1 MRRIGA
7 LLLLVIAGLSGCS
20 RQMPPGRVAA
30 WLPDQPQAGGEIT
43 LFYNP
48 AVPGAVLVNETGLT
62 AEMLIM
68 RTSEPPIR
76 TELPMAQ
83 KDGVWRTRH
92 LLPAEGQFF
101 LLRFAANGKTDDNGG
116 RCWEGIL
123 HGREMRPLRGAHLQK
138 SLLLQQGGAGG
149 FPFRQS
155 LSEAET
161 ELEAEL
167 ALYPDNLEAKTAL
180 WDLLLRR
187 SPLASTKERVRNELR
202 QIYENA
208 GGDEETLAALLP
220 FFFRTGQEYA
230 ARQIIAESVALL
242 PRGPVAAAARRRE
255 IEREQDPIKKASM
268 IEAYNKEFTQRAFSP
283 LQP

>member
-1 MRRIGA
+1 MRRIGV

-20 RQMPPGRVAA
+20 RQMPPGQVAA
-30 WLPDQPQAGGEIT
+30 WLPDRPQAGGEIT

-48 AVPGAVLVNETGLT
+48 AAPGAVLVNETGLT

>member
-1 MRRIGA
+1 
-7 LLLLVIAGLSGCS
+7 
-20 RQMPPGRVAA
+20 
-30 WLPDQPQAGGEIT
+30 
-43 LFYNP
+43 
-48 AVPGAVLVNETGLT
+48 
-62 AEMLIM
+62 MLIM

>member
-1 MRRIGA
+1 MRRIGV

-20 RQMPPGRVAA
+20 RQMPPGQVAA
-30 WLPDQPQAGGEIT
+30 WLPDRPQAGGEIT

-48 AVPGAVLVNETGLT
+48 AAPGAVLVNGTGLT

-167 ALYPDNLEAKTAL
+167 ALYPDNLEAKSAL

>member
-1 MRRIGA
+1 MRRIGV

-20 RQMPPGRVAA
+20 RQMPPGQVAA
-30 WLPDQPQAGGEIT
+30 WLPDRPQAGGEIT

-48 AVPGAVLVNETGLT
+48 AAPGAVLVNGTGLT

>member
-20 RQMPPGRVAA
+20 RQMPPGQVAA
-30 WLPDQPQAGGEIT
+30 WLPDRPQAGGEIT

-48 AVPGAVLVNETGLT
+48 AAPGAVLVNETGLT

>member
-1 MRRIGA
+1 MRRIGV

-20 RQMPPGRVAA
+20 RQMPPGQVAA
-30 WLPDQPQAGGEIT
+30 WLPDRPQAGGEIT

-48 AVPGAVLVNETGLT
+48 AAPGAVLVNETGLT

-68 RTSEPPIR
+68 RTSEPPIL
-76 TELPMAQ
+76 TELPMTQ

-101 LLRFAANGKTDDNGG
+101 LLRFAANGKTDDNSG

-230 ARQIIAESVALL
+230 ARQIIAESVTLL

-268 IEAYNKEFTQRAFSP
+268 IEAYNKEFPQQGLWRQLP
-283 LQP
+283 

>member
-1 MRRIGA
+1 MRRIGV

-20 RQMPPGRVAA
+20 RQMPPGQVAA
-30 WLPDQPQAGGEIT
+30 WLPDRPQAGGEIT

-48 AVPGAVLVNETGLT
+48 AAPGAVLVNETGLT

-268 IEAYNKEFTQRAFSP
+268 IEAYNKEFTQRAVSP